1 MYQIQQIHSTNE
13 NVYNTDNNVYTFGEM
28 KKKQQQ
34 EKSAQKK
41 HTN

>member
-13 NVYNTDNNVYTFGEM
+13 NVYNTDNVYTYWEM